1 MKGMK
6 SDQERVCFELIWVIV
21 NFGKGSKV
29 MHAAKKCGVT
39 GGTIILAKGT
49 ANDKFAD
56 FLGLSDIRKEIVLM
70 VSNKKMTRS
79 ALDRLDKKFNFK
91 KSNHG
96 IAFTT
101 GVSEVIG
108 SVGCKA
114 TEADREEGGE
124 EAMHCAIT
132 AVVDKGKAEDVIDAA
147 TAAGSRGGTIINA
160 RGSGIHETSK
170 LFFMDIEP
178 EKEIVMIL
186 SEKKDAEAI
195 VSSIRQKLDIEEA
208 GKGIIFVQEVSKVYG
223 LAK

>member
-1 MKGMK
+1 MK

-91 KSNHG
+91 KPNHG

-170 LFFMDIEP
+170 LFFMDVEP

-195 VSSIRQKLDIEEA
+195 ISSIREKLDIEQP

-223 LAK
+223 LA

>member
-1 MKGMK
+1 MKN
-6 SDQERVCFELIWVIV
+6 DHERVCFELIWVIV

-91 KSNHG
+91 KPNHG

-160 RGSGIHETSK
+160 RGSGVHETSK

-178 EKEIVMIL
+178 EKEIVLIL
-186 SEKKDAEAI
+186 SEKKEAEAI
-195 VSSIRQKLDIEEA
+195 ISSIREKLDIEQP

-223 LAK
+223 LA

>member
-1 MKGMK
+1 MKDMK
-6 SDQERVCFELIWVIV
+6 NDHERVCFELIWVIV

-91 KSNHG
+91 KPNHG

-170 LFFMDIEP
+170 LFFMDVEP

-195 VSSIRQKLDIEEA
+195 ISSIREKLDIEQP

-223 LAK
+223 LA

>member
-1 MKGMK
+1 MKN
-6 SDQERVCFELIWVIV
+6 DHERVCFELIWVIV

-91 KSNHG
+91 KPNHG

-170 LFFMDIEP
+170 LFFMDVEP

-195 VSSIRQKLDIEEA
+195 ISSIREKLDIEQP

-223 LAK
+223 LA

>member
-1 MKGMK
+1 MKN
-6 SDQERVCFELIWVIV
+6 DHERVCFELIWVIV

-91 KSNHG
+91 KPNHG

-160 RGSGIHETSK
+160 RGSGVHETSK

-186 SEKKDAEAI
+186 SEKKEAEAI
-195 VSSIRQKLDIEEA
+195 ISSIREKLDIEQP

-223 LAK
+223 LA

>member
-1 MKGMK
+1 MMSNDDG
-6 SDQERVCFELIWVIV
+6 RVCFELIWAIV

-70 VSNKKMTRS
+70 VSNKKLTKC
-79 ALDRLDKKFNFK
+79 ALEGLDKKFNFEK
-91 KSNHG
+91 PNHG

-108 SVGCKA
+108 SVACKA
-114 TEADREEGGE
+114 TEADREESGE
-124 EAMHCAIT
+124 EAMYCAIT
-132 AVVDKGKAEDVIDAA
+132 VVVDKGKAEDVIDAA

-195 VSSIRQKLDIEEA
+195 VSSIRQKLDIEKA

>member
-1 MKGMK
+1 MK
-6 SDQERVCFELIWVIV
+6 SDHERVCFELIWVIV

-91 KSNHG
+91 KPNHG

-132 AVVDKGKAEDVIDAA
+132 AVVEKGKAEDVIDAA

-160 RGSGIHETSK
+160 RGSGVHETSK

-178 EKEIVMIL
+178 EKEIVLIL
-186 SEKKDAEAI
+186 SDKKEAEAI
-195 VSSIRQKLDIEEA
+195 ISSIREKLDIEQP

-223 LAK
+223 LA

>member
-1 MKGMK
+1 MKDMK
-6 SDQERVCFELIWVIV
+6 NDHKRVCFELIWVIV

-29 MHAAKKCGVT
+29 MYAAKKCGVT

-91 KSNHG
+91 KPNHG

-160 RGSGIHETSK
+160 RGSGVHETSK

-178 EKEIVMIL
+178 EKEIVLIL
-186 SEKKDAEAI
+186 SEKKEAEAI
-195 VSSIRQKLDIEEA
+195 ISSIREKLDIEQP

-223 LAK
+223 LA

>member
-6 SDQERVCFELIWVIV
+6 SDHERVCFELIWVIV

-91 KSNHG
+91 KPNHG

-160 RGSGIHETSK
+160 RGSGVHETSK

-178 EKEIVMIL
+178 EKEIVLIL
-186 SEKKDAEAI
+186 SEKKEAEAI
-195 VSSIRQKLDIEEA
+195 ISSIREKLDIEQP

-223 LAK
+223 LA

>member
-1 MKGMK
+1 MKAMNN
-6 SDQERVCFELIWVIV
+6 DQEGTCFELIWAIV

-29 MHAAKKCGVT
+29 LHTAKKCGVS

-49 ANDKFAD
+49 ANGAFAD
-56 FLGLSDIRKEIVLM
+56 FLGLIDIRKEIVLM
-70 VSNKKMTRS
+70 VSNKKMTKC
-79 ALDRLDKKFNFK
+79 ALESLDKEFNFEK
-91 KSNHG
+91 PNHG

-101 GVSEVIG
+101 GVSEVVG

-114 TEADREEGGE
+114 TEADREEDGE
-124 EAMHCAIT
+124 KAMHCAIT
-132 AVVDKGKAEDVIDAA
+132 VVVEKGNAEDVIDAA

-178 EKEIVMIL
+178 EKEIILIL
-186 SEKKDAEAI
+186 SEKKDTEAI
-195 VSSIRQKLDIEEA
+195 ISSIGEKLNIKEP

-223 LAK
+223 LA

>member
-1 MKGMK
+1 MKDMK
-6 SDQERVCFELIWVIV
+6 NDHERVCFELIWVIV

-91 KSNHG
+91 KPNHG

-114 TEADREEGGE
+114 TEADREEGGG

-170 LFFMDIEP
+170 LFFMDVEP

-195 VSSIRQKLDIEEA
+195 ISSIREKLDIEQP

-223 LAK
+223 LA

>member
-91 KSNHG
+91 KPNHG

-178 EKEIVMIL
+178 EKEIVLIL
-186 SEKKDAEAI
+186 SEKKEAEAI
-195 VSSIRQKLDIEEA
+195 ISSIREKLDIEQP

-223 LAK
+223 LA

>member
-1 MKGMK
+1 MK
-6 SDQERVCFELIWVIV
+6 SDHERVCFELIWVIV

-91 KSNHG
+91 KPNHG

-160 RGSGIHETSK
+160 RGSGVHETSK

-178 EKEIVMIL
+178 EKEIVLIL
-186 SEKKDAEAI
+186 SEKKEAEAI
-195 VSSIRQKLDIEEA
+195 ISSIREKLDIEQP

-223 LAK
+223 LA

>member
-1 MKGMK
+1 MKN
-6 SDQERVCFELIWVIV
+6 DPERTCFELIWAIV

-49 ANDKFAD
+49 ANGAFDE

-70 VSNKKMTRS
+70 VSDKKMTRC
-79 ALDRLDKKFNFK
+79 ALERLDQMFNFEK
-91 KSNHG
+91 PNHG

-101 GVSEVIG
+101 GVSDVIG
-108 SVGCKA
+108 SVGCKVA
-114 TEADREEGGE
+114 EEDAEEGGE
-124 EAMHCAIT
+124 GAMCCLIT
-132 AVVDKGKAEDVIDAA
+132 VVVEKGKAEEVIDAA

-178 EKEIVMIL
+178 EKEIVLII
-186 SEKKDAEAI
+186 SEKKDADAI
-195 VSSIRQKLDIEEA
+195 ITSIGEKLDIEKP
-208 GKGIIFVQEVSKVYG
+208 GKGIIFVQEVIKVYG

>member
-1 MKGMK
+1 M
-6 SDQERVCFELIWVIV
+6 
-21 NFGKGSKV
+21 
-29 MHAAKKCGVT
+29 
-39 GGTIILAKGT
+39 
-49 ANDKFAD
+49 
-56 FLGLSDIRKEIVLM
+56 GLSDIRKEIVLM
-70 VSNKKMTRS
+70 VSNKKMTRCT
-79 ALDRLDKKFNFK
+79 LERLDNKFKFEK
-91 KSNHG
+91 PNHG

-101 GVSEVIG
+101 GVSEVVG
-108 SVGCKA
+108 SARCKA
-114 TEADREEGGE
+114 TEADSEEGGE

-132 AVVDKGKAEDVIDAA
+132 VVVNKGKAEDVIDAA

-195 VSSIRQKLDIEEA
+195 ISSIRQKLDIEKA

>member
-1 MKGMK
+1 MK

-91 KSNHG
+91 KPNHG

-114 TEADREEGGE
+114 TEADREEGGG

-170 LFFMDIEP
+170 LFFMDVEP

-195 VSSIRQKLDIEEA
+195 ISSIREKLDIEQP

-223 LAK
+223 LA

>member
-1 MKGMK
+1 MKDMK
-6 SDQERVCFELIWVIV
+6 NDHERVCFELIWVIV

-91 KSNHG
+91 KPNHG

-160 RGSGIHETSK
+160 RGSGVHETSK

-178 EKEIVMIL
+178 EKEIVLIL
-186 SEKKDAEAI
+186 SEKKEAEAI
-195 VSSIRQKLDIEEA
+195 ISSIREKLDIEQP

-223 LAK
+223 LA

>member
-1 MKGMK
+1 MKAMK
-6 SDQERVCFELIWVIV
+6 NDTECACFELIWAIV

-29 MHAAKKCGVT
+29 MQAAKKCGVT

-49 ANDKFAD
+49 ANDKFGD

-70 VSNKKMTRS
+70 VSNKKMTRC
-79 ALDRLDKKFNFK
+79 ALERLNMKFNFEK
-91 KSNHG
+91 PNHG

-101 GVSEVIG
+101 GVSEVVG

-114 TEADREEGGE
+114 TEADSEEGGE
-124 EAMHCAIT
+124 EAMYCAIT

-170 LFFMDIEP
+170 LFFMDVEP

-186 SEKKDAEAI
+186 SEKKDADGI
-195 VSSIRQKLDIEEA
+195 ISSIREKLDIDEP
-208 GKGIIFVQEVSKVYG
+208 GKGIVFVQEVSKVYG
-223 LAK
+223 LA

>member
-1 MKGMK
+1 MK
-6 SDQERVCFELIWVIV
+6 SDHERVCFELIWVIV

-91 KSNHG
+91 KPNHG

-160 RGSGIHETSK
+160 RGSGVHETSK

-195 VSSIRQKLDIEEA
+195 ISSIREKLDIEQP

-223 LAK
+223 LA

>member
-6 SDQERVCFELIWVIV
+6 SDHERVCFELIWVIV

-91 KSNHG
+91 KPNHG

-170 LFFMDIEP
+170 LFFMDVEP

-195 VSSIRQKLDIEEA
+195 ISSIREKLDIEQP

-223 LAK
+223 LA

>member
-91 KSNHG
+91 KPNHG

-160 RGSGIHETSK
+160 RGSGVHETSK

-178 EKEIVMIL
+178 EKEIVLIL
-186 SEKKDAEAI
+186 SEKKEAEAI
-195 VSSIRQKLDIEEA
+195 ISSIREKLDIEQP

-223 LAK
+223 LA